1 MAPVGPNEVL
11 INVDN
16 TDKEG
21 RTAIHRAVKARYRN
35 MDSVFREFNGS
46 RFIVVRKKK
55 GLTTNSITVKLSL
68 LWALCIMNFCFIDF
82 LGLVWNV
89 LNRLGECRVWFWG

>member
-1 MAPVGPNEVL
+1 MALNRVVSNESKKLTIPSPMPPVGPNEVL

-55 GLTTNSITVKLSL
+55 G
-68 LWALCIMNFCFIDF
+68 
-82 LGLVWNV
+82 
-89 LNRLGECRVWFWG
+89 